1 MSVDDLSYSAYSS
14 TLIHAK
20 TVFIIG
26 YIAVEVPTTDPPTSS
41 WPSSI
46 NTNKPAS
53 CPKVLG
59 WCLNMFIE
67 SSFVPSVFG
76 PRHNLPRCI
85 FARCHRLIPLL
96 PLLLPLFRCKTF
108 RGPGVNSRNF
118 GLQCSINQPMSCQC
132 CLLLKLRRYYDCRK
146 CLTTATCNS
155 DQ

>member
-26 YIAVEVPTTDPPTSS
+26 YIAVEVPTIDPPTSS

-53 CPKVLG
+53 CPKVL
-59 WCLNMFIE
+59 
-67 SSFVPSVFG
+67 G